1 MKAFD
6 VIVIGGGHAGIEASR
21 ASALMGCTT
30 ALITM
35 SVRTIGVLSCN
46 PSIGGSAKGHL
57 VKEIDA
63 IGGIMPLIADR
74 SGIQFKMLNTSKVL
88 LFGHLDHRMISISI
102 LDMLNNC

>member
-1 MKAFD
+1 MPNYD
-6 VIVIGGGHAGIEASR
+6 IIVIGGGHAGIEAAR
-21 ASALMGCTT
+21 AAALMGCNT

-35 SVRTIGVLSCN
+35 KTSTIGVLSCN

-74 SGIQFKMLNTSKVL
+74 SGLQFKMLNTSKRWCIGV
-88 LFGHLDHRMISISI
+88 R
-102 LDMLNNC
+102 